1 VPILGHSWLAYLLAG
16 WSGFFVMS
24 YELLGGRVLAS
35 DFGSSV
41 SVWGALITVFMIAL
55 AIGYLLGGTLSTRR
69 ASLRDLG
76 AILVLQ
82 AITTFLSLVVSES
95 VLDWIFAHIDDVR
108 YGALAAAMLLFF
120 VPTVVSGMVSPY
132 AVRLLV
138 TDVRESGRYAG
149 KLLFVSTFGSAAGTI
164 VTSFYL
170 VLWFEVN
177 EIIYGLTAISIA
189 VGVAAMARKPAGL
202 A

>member
-1 VPILGHSWLAYLLAG
+1 VPVPGYSWLAYLLAG

-41 SVWGALITVFMIAL
+41 SVWGALITVFMVAL
-55 AIGYLLGGTLSTRR
+55 AIGYLAGGTLSTRR
-69 ASLRDLG
+69 ARLRDLG
-76 AILVLQ
+76 TILVLQ
-82 AITTFLSLVVSES
+82 AVTTFLSLTVSES

-108 YGALAAAMLLFF
+108 YGALCAALLLFF

-149 KLLFVSTFGSAAGTI
+149 RLLFVSTFGSAAGTI

-189 VGVAAMARKPAGL
+189 VGLAAMAKKPVSVA
-202 A
+202 

>member
-1 VPILGHSWLAYLLAG
+1 
-16 WSGFFVMS
+16 MS

-55 AIGYLLGGTLSTRR
+55 SIGYLLGGTLSTRR
-69 ASLRDLG
+69 ASFRDLG

-82 AITTFLSLVVSES
+82 AVTTFLSLVISES
-95 VLDWIFAHIDDVR
+95 ILDWIFAHMDDVR
-108 YGALAAAMLLFF
+108 YGALTAAALLFF
-120 VPTVVSGMVSPY
+120 VPTVISGMVSPY

-138 TDVRESGRYAG
+138 TNVRESGRYAG

-177 EIIYGLTAISIA
+177 QIIYGLTAISIA
-189 VGVAAMARKPAGL
+189 VGLAAMTKKPAL
-202 A
+202 AA

>member
-1 VPILGHSWLAYLLAG
+1 MVAYLLAG

-55 AIGYLLGGTLSTRR
+55 SIGYLIGGTLSTKR
-69 ASLRDLG
+69 ASFRDLG

-82 AITTFLSLVVSES
+82 AVTTVLSLAVSES
-95 VLDWIFAHIDDVR
+95 VLDWIFAHIEDVR
-108 YGALAAAMLLFF
+108 YGALSASMMLFF

-149 KLLFVSTFGSAAGTI
+149 KLLFVSTFGSATGTI
-164 VTSFYL
+164 ATSFYF
-170 VLWFEVN
+170 VLYFEVN
-177 EIIYGLTAISIA
+177 EIVYGLTAISI
-189 VGVAAMARKPAGL
+189 VLGIAAMARKPSVA

>member
-1 VPILGHSWLAYLLAG
+1 MVAYLLAG

-55 AIGYLLGGTLSTRR
+55 AIGYLIGGTLSTKR
-69 ASLRDLG
+69 ASFRDLG

-82 AITTFLSLVVSES
+82 AVTTVLSLAVSES
-95 VLDWIFAHIDDVR
+95 VLDWIFAHIEDVR
-108 YGALAAAMLLFF
+108 YGALSASMMLFF

-138 TDVRESGRYAG
+138 TNVRESGRYAG

-164 VTSFYL
+164 ATSFYF
-170 VLWFEVN
+170 VLYFEVN
-177 EIIYGLTAISIA
+177 EIVYGLTAISI
-189 VGVAAMARKPAGL
+189 VLGIAAMARKPSVA

>member
-1 VPILGHSWLAYLLAG
+1 VTWLAYLLAG

-55 AIGYLLGGTLSTRR
+55 SIGYLLGGTLSTRR
-69 ASLRDLG
+69 ASFRDLG

-95 VLDWIFAHIDDVR
+95 ILDWIFAHMDDVR
-108 YGALAAAMLLFF
+108 YGALTAAALLFF
-120 VPTVVSGMVSPY
+120 VPTVISGMVSPY

-177 EIIYGLTAISIA
+177 QIIYGLTAISIA
-189 VGVAAMARKPAGL
+189 VGLAAMAKKPAL
-202 A
+202 AA

>member
-1 VPILGHSWLAYLLAG
+1 VARSFNYIGAYLLAG

-55 AIGYLLGGTLSTRR
+55 AIGYLIGGTLSTRR
-69 ASLRDLG
+69 ASFRDLG

-82 AITTFLSLVVSES
+82 AVTTVLSLAVSES
-95 VLDWIFAHIDDVR
+95 VLDWIFAHIEDVR
-108 YGALAAAMLLFF
+108 YGALSASMMLFF

-164 VTSFYL
+164 ATSFYF
-170 VLWFEVN
+170 VLYFEVN
-177 EIIYGLTAISIA
+177 EIVYGLTAISI
-189 VGVAAMARKPAGL
+189 VLGIAAMARKPSMA

>member
-1 VPILGHSWLAYLLAG
+1 MVAYLLAG

-55 AIGYLLGGTLSTRR
+55 SIGYLIGGTLSTKR
-69 ASLRDLG
+69 ASFRDLG

-82 AITTFLSLVVSES
+82 AVTTVLSLAVSES
-95 VLDWIFAHIDDVR
+95 VLDWIFAHIEDVR
-108 YGALAAAMLLFF
+108 YGALSASMMLFF

-164 VTSFYL
+164 ATSFYF
-170 VLWFEVN
+170 VLYFEVN
-177 EIIYGLTAISIA
+177 EIVYGLTAISI
-189 VGVAAMARKPAGL
+189 VLGIAAMARKPSVA

>member
-1 VPILGHSWLAYLLAG
+1 MTWLAYLLAG

-24 YELLGGRVLAS
+24 YEPLGGRVLAS

-55 AIGYLLGGTLSTRR
+55 SIGYLLGGTLSTRR
-69 ASLRDLG
+69 ASFRDLG

-95 VLDWIFAHIDDVR
+95 ILDWIFAHMDDVR
-108 YGALAAAMLLFF
+108 YGALTAAALLFF
-120 VPTVVSGMVSPY
+120 VPTVISGMVSPY

-177 EIIYGLTAISIA
+177 QIIYGLTAISIA
-189 VGVAAMARKPAGL
+189 VGLAAMAKKPAL
-202 A
+202 AA

>member
-1 VPILGHSWLAYLLAG
+1 MAYLLAG

-41 SVWGALITVFMIAL
+41 PIWGALITVFMVAL
-55 AIGYLLGGTLSTRR
+55 AVGYLLGGTLSTKR

-82 AITTFLSLVVSES
+82 AITTFISLLISET

-108 YGALAAAMLLFF
+108 YGALTAASLLFF
-120 VPTVVSGMVSPY
+120 VPTVISGMVSPY

-138 TDVRESGRYAG
+138 TDIRESGRYAG
-149 KLLFVSTFGSAAGTI
+149 KLLFISTFGSAAGTI

-170 VLWFEVN
+170 VLWFDVN
-177 EIIYGLTAISIA
+177 QIVYGLSAISIA
-189 VGVAAMARKPAGL
+189 VGLAAMMRPAARPA
-202 A
+202 

>member
-1 VPILGHSWLAYLLAG
+1 MSWLAYLLAG
-16 WSGFFVMS
+16 WSGFLVMS

-55 AIGYLLGGTLSTRR
+55 SIGYLLGGTLSTRR
-69 ASLRDLG
+69 ASFRDLG

-95 VLDWIFAHIDDVR
+95 ILDWIFAHLDDVR
-108 YGALAAAMLLFF
+108 YGALTAAALLFF
-120 VPTVVSGMVSPY
+120 VPTVISGMVSPY

-189 VGVAAMARKPAGL
+189 VGLAAMAKKPVL
-202 A
+202 AA